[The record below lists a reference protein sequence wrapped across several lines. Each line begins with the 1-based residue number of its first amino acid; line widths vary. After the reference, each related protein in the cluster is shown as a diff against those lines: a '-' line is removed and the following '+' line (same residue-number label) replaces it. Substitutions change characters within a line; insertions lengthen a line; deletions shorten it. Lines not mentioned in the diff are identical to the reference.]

1 MIIHMNSTSSA
12 DIVLRMDDLRETV
25 GSVAL
30 GRVLTLIVVA
40 KDEGGLRD
48 AVAAASGAAR
58 AHPCRIVT
66 ILPATGGDDA
76 RLDAEIRVGAEAG
89 LSEIVILRCRGGAAD
104 NLETLV
110 SPLLLPDT
118 PTVVWWVQDAPAFP
132 AGMPI
137 GAMAQRR
144 ITTSQNSGMPAAES
158 LRRIRDGHSPGDTD
172 LAWTGVTFW
181 RNHLAAMLDEPPCE
195 QVTSA
200 VVRGNSAH
208 PAVVLLAAWLA
219 LRLDAS
225 VRIDH
230 ERGQAVNGVSLFR
243 DSGEL
248 RLDRPLGSDFGDM
261 VRPGRAV
268 QRVNLPMR
276 TMESKLIEELRE
288 MTPDTAYEEVLKV
301 GLERVDLDSL
311 PA

>member
-225 VRIDH
+225 VGIDH

-243 DSGEL
+243 DS
-248 RLDRPLGSDFGDM
+248 
-261 VRPGRAV
+261 
-268 QRVNLPMR
+268 
-276 TMESKLIEELRE
+276 
-288 MTPDTAYEEVLKV
+288 
-301 GLERVDLDSL
+301 
-311 PA
+311 

>member
-1 MIIHMNSTSSA
+1 M
-12 DIVLRMDDLRETV
+12 
-25 GSVAL
+25 
-30 GRVLTLIVVA
+30 
-40 KDEGGLRD
+40 
-48 AVAAASGAAR
+48 
-58 AHPCRIVT
+58 
-66 ILPATGGDDA
+66 
-76 RLDAEIRVGAEAG
+76 
-89 LSEIVILRCRGGAAD
+89 
-104 NLETLV
+104 
-110 SPLLLPDT
+110 
-118 PTVVWWVQDAPAFP
+118 WWVQDAPAFP

-144 ITTSQNSGMPAAES
+144 ITTSQNSGTPAAES

-225 VRIDH
+225 VGIDH

>member
-1 MIIHMNSTSSA
+1 M
-12 DIVLRMDDLRETV
+12 
-25 GSVAL
+25 
-30 GRVLTLIVVA
+30 
-40 KDEGGLRD
+40 
-48 AVAAASGAAR
+48 
-58 AHPCRIVT
+58 
-66 ILPATGGDDA
+66 
-76 RLDAEIRVGAEAG
+76 
-89 LSEIVILRCRGGAAD
+89 
-104 NLETLV
+104 
-110 SPLLLPDT
+110 
-118 PTVVWWVQDAPAFP
+118 
-132 AGMPI
+132 
-137 GAMAQRR
+137 
-144 ITTSQNSGMPAAES
+144 
-158 LRRIRDGHSPGDTD
+158 
-172 LAWTGVTFW
+172 
-181 RNHLAAMLDEPPCE
+181 
-195 QVTSA
+195 
-200 VVRGNSAH
+200 
-208 PAVVLLAAWLA
+208 LLAAWLA

-225 VRIDH
+225 VGIDH